1 MEALLRA
8 FWGIIPVT
16 VIALPY
22 ALLGWPML
30 TAHRRRRTPHRP
42 ARQVS
47 ASAAVDIMVCYVAAV
62 VLCLVTMPVGDSG
75 QSTLDLIPGN
85 DITDA
90 LGDDGSLWQVVGN
103 LLLLFPLG
111 VLLPLRLR
119 GLRTLGRVALAA
131 FAVSVLVEGTQY
143 LIHTGRVTS
152 TDDILLNTA
161 GASLGAALSRRGW
174 RVLDVPIPVAP
185 VQIPMPRRTICEAP
199 TLTLRVP
206 RSVWDARYAHIGHPE
221 RR

>member
-47 ASAAVDIMVCYVAAV
+47 ATAAVDVIVCYVGALV
-62 VLCLVTMPVGDSG
+62 FCLVTMPVGSSG

-90 LGDDGSLWQVVGN
+90 FSDDGSLWQVVGN

-111 VLLPLRLR
+111 ALLPLRLR
-119 GLRTLGRVALAA
+119 GLRTLSRVALAA

-161 GASLGAALSRRGW
+161 GATLGAALTRRGW
-174 RVLDVPIPVAP
+174 RVLDARPPIH
-185 VQIPMPRRTICEAP
+185 IPTPRRTICEAP

-206 RSVWDARYAHIGHPE
+206 RSTWDARYAHIGHPE